1 MASQDSI
8 KRAVLSKISA
18 AGSVGGR
25 NPISTLCSAVEA
37 NNKAGKQ
44 LVEWAV
50 NDLEREGKISIKY
63 HNDGRINRIYAL
75 RPRRH
80 VDRTE
85 MTSQQKREAM
95 FAKGVSPFLRD
106 DQCGPVTISHR
117 ESRPKEVSATVDT
130 PQPNQSEETAVSE
143 YTKDFAELP
152 LHEQVTLAL
161 MALQEVADK
170 DGSIYCS
177 STAKVIAD
185 KLEIPIGFARSLN
198 KRLFHLG
205 LRKSVSGPGA
215 GVTRPHWVS
224 MDVKELTAQTIN
236 SFGSDESSHKLG
248 SESVDDEVASKLVE
262 IIKTL
267 EQTQSDLQAEL
278 DQARAE
284 AAKLVEIVKILEQKL
299 AERDD
304 VVAKASV
311 EIDSLREHV
320 SRLKVSEKTLKE
332 EAAKLKSQLE
342 TRRSGNPEIQAILE
356 RHNKS

>member
-1 MASQDSI
+1 MVSRNSV
-8 KRAVLSKISA
+8 RRGVLSKISA

-37 NNKAGKQ
+37 NDQAGKQ

-50 NDLEREGKISIKY
+50 NDLERTGKISIKY
-63 HNDGRINRIYAL
+63 HVDGRINRIYAL
-75 RPRRH
+75 RPRKH

-85 MTSQQKREAM
+85 MTAQQKREAM

-106 DQCGPVTISHR
+106 DQCGPVTTSYR
-117 ESRPKEVSATVDT
+117 EPRPKKVSATVGT
-130 PQPNQSEETAVSE
+130 HQPNPAVSE
-143 YTKDFAELP
+143 NTKAFAELP

-161 MALQEVADK
+161 MALQEVADEN
-170 DGSIYCS
+170 GNIYHS

-205 LRKSVSGPGA
+205 LRKSASGRGA

-267 EQTQSDLQAEL
+267 EQTQCDLQAEL

-320 SRLKVSEKTLKE
+320 SRLEVSEKTLKE

>member
-1 MASQDSI
+1 MASQNSI
-8 KRAVLSKISA
+8 KSAVLSKISA

-37 NNKAGKQ
+37 NDRAGKQ
-44 LVEWAV
+44 RVVRAV

-63 HNDGRINRIYAL
+63 HDDGRINRIYVN

-80 VDRTE
+80 DDRTP
-85 MTSQQKREAM
+85 QQKREAM
-95 FAKGVSPFLRD
+95 SAKGVGSSLRD
-106 DQCGPVTISHR
+106 DQCGPVTTSYR
-117 ESRPKEVSATVDT
+117 EPRPKEVSATVGT
-130 PQPNQSEETAVSE
+130 HQPNQSEETAVSE
-143 YTKDFAELP
+143 NTKAFAELP

-161 MALQEVADK
+161 MALQEVADEK
-170 DGSIYCS
+170 GNIYHS
-177 STAKVIAD
+177 STGKVIAE
-185 KLEIPIGFARSLN
+185 KLGIPLNLATSLN

-267 EQTQSDLQAEL
+267 EQTQGDLQAEL